1 MWWTYKY
8 NFKSLGKKKSRVC
21 MEKYLET
28 MMPSGLSTC
37 IIDIHCDDCTRLA
50 LVAASSAFI
59 NRFIVVLE
67 VKVRSFQRPECVVG
81 VTELFFEKENVTTNA
96 SHDTT

>member
-1 MWWTYKY
+1 
-8 NFKSLGKKKSRVC
+8 

-37 IIDIHCDDCTRLA
+37 IIDIHCDDCTRRA
-50 LVAASSAFI
+50 LVAASSAFV
-59 NRFIVVLE
+59 NRFIH
-67 VKVRSFQRPECVVG
+67 RSVG
-81 VTELFFEKENVTTNA
+81 RESAKFPKTGVDLVGVVTELFFEKENVTTNA